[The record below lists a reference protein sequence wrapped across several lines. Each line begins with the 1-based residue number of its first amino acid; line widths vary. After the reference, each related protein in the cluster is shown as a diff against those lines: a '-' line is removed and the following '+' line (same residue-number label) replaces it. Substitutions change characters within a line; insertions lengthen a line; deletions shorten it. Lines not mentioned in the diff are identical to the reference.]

1 MVKDRLVTEMRTI
14 RRALTWLRDSLPFYS
29 ARDCARAWLA
39 GQEYAKR
46 QIGVVRD
53 GNGKFTRI
61 SQ

>member
-1 MVKDRLVTEMRTI
+1 MRTI